1 MGWISAL
8 YETYNNCI
16 SEVARGDGKTGILL
30 PVSHSTAQAQIE
42 ITIDT
47 DGNFINADTVAKEF
61 SDTIIPVTEDSC
73 TRSSG
78 IAPHPLCDKLC
89 YIAGD
94 YDRYVKSKKPM
105 AEYYSRYIEGL
116 KDWQELE
123 YTTEKVNA
131 IFKYLSKGNIIND
144 LITSRLFE
152 TDNDGYL
159 TDKKIEGVRQADCFV
174 RFKVYGDDYDYI
186 SETWKDKELFDS
198 YINYYNSKKNINS
211 LCYETGMVE
220 PITEK
225 YPAKLRN
232 TGDKSKIISSN
243 DNVNFTYRGR
253 FKTPQEAAVVSYD
266 VSQKAHNALRWLI
279 AKQGYKNGSNAIVC
293 WSTGGEDVPN
303 IYGTADD
310 IIDDDERPNTS
321 ENFARALNKAIAG
334 YRQNLDISKKV
345 VVMSVDTADGSS
357 NGRLAIKMY
366 QEFNGSQFLDNINK
380 WYSSCNWMFMKTKDK
395 NAGVTTPSPKN
406 IAFAAYCVERD
417 GKLDMDGKLQKSTID
432 RILPCIIYAK
442 DIPFDILNSA
452 VKNVSRATS
461 FSSYNHK
468 RLIAVTCA
476 IIKQIK
482 YKGDDTVM
490 ALDKNNTDRSYLFG
504 RLLAVADVLEERT
517 FEKNE
522 NRTTNAVR
530 YWNTFSLRPAKVW
543 KIISERLIPYMEKTE
558 NSLVYKKL
566 FSEIHDKLD
575 PDAFIVDKELS
586 PLYIL
591 GYWCQRDDLYK
602 SKNNNNNEETNE
614 EEK

>member
-1 MGWISAL
+1 MGWISTL

-16 SEVARGDGKTGILL
+16 AEIAKGDGKTGILL

-47 DGNFINADTVAKEF
+47 DGNFISADVVAKEV
-61 SDTIIPVTEDSC
+61 SDTIIPVTEDSG

-94 YDRYVKSKKPM
+94 YDKYVKAKKTM
-105 AEYYSRYIEGL
+105 AEYYSKYIESL
-116 KDWQELE
+116 KAWQDSQ

-131 IFKYLSKGNIIND
+131 IFKYLSKGSIIND
-144 LITSRLFE
+144 LVTSRFFE
-152 TDNDGYL
+152 TDEGGYL
-159 TDKKIEGVRQADCFV
+159 TNKKIEGVCQADCFV
-174 RFKVYGDDYDYI
+174 RFKIYSDNYDYI
-186 SETWKDKELFDS
+186 SETWKDKELFDN
-198 YINYYNSKKNINS
+198 YINYYNRKKNINS
-211 LCYETGMVE
+211 LCYATGMVK

-243 DNVNFTYRGR
+243 DSVNFTYRGR
-253 FKTPQEAAVVSYD
+253 FTNPQEASVISYD

-293 WSTGGEDVPN
+293 WSTGGEDVPD
-303 IYGTADD
+303 IFGTADG

-321 ENFARALNKAIAG
+321 ENFAKALNRAISG
-334 YRQNLDISKKV
+334 YRQALDIKKKV
-345 VVMSVDTADGSS
+345 VIMSVDTADGSA

-366 QEFNGSQFLDNINK
+366 QEFKGSHFLDNINK
-380 WYSSCNWMFMKTKDK
+380 WYSSCNWKFMKTMNK
-395 NAGVTTPSPKN
+395 NAGLTTPSPKD
-406 IAFAAYCVERD
+406 IAIAAYGTERND
-417 GKLDMDGKLQKSTID
+417 KFDMDGKLQKNTIE

-442 DIPFDILNSA
+442 DIPVDILNSA

-461 FSSYNHK
+461 FNSYNHK
-468 RLIAVTCA
+468 WLLAVTCA
-476 IIKQIK
+476 IIKQIL
-482 YKGDDTVM
+482 YKGDDSIM

-517 FEKNE
+517 FEKDE
-522 NRTTNAVR
+522 KRTTNAVK
-530 YWNTFSLRPAKVW
+530 YWNAFSLRPAKVW
-543 KIISERLIPYMEKTE
+543 KIISERIIPYMDKTE
-558 NSLVYKKL
+558 YLSVYNKL
-566 FSEIHDKLD
+566 FSEIHNKLSTD
-575 PDAFIVDKELS
+575 DFVTDKELS

-602 SKNNNNNEETNE
+602 NKTNNNKEINK